1 MTSLRSTI
9 LAVALLSGAMTASA
23 FAIDSIQPAGAP
35 DLTAV
40 RAKVKARDWNG
51 AIAALNNMIDQGT
64 QHADIYNLLGFSLRN
79 AGDMKTAQ
87 TFYRKAL
94 DFDPDHKG
102 ALEYQGELY
111 VKIGDLAKARD
122 NAGHLTRL
130 CPQGC
135 EELEDLQKAIA
146 GATARSN

>member
-1 MTSLRSTI
+1 MTRLLTSV

-23 FAIDSIQPAGAP
+23 IAIDSIQPAGAP

-51 AIAALNNMIDQGT
+51 AIAALNGMIDQGT

-79 AGDMKTAQ
+79 AGDVKAAQ

-122 NAGHLTRL
+122 NAAHLTRL

-146 GATARSN
+146 GAPARSN